1 MNISTGFFLLCAVAA
16 PLGLSARP
24 PVRPQ
29 ADDPNRMTVMW
40 SDPSRP
46 GLLKV
51 NLLSGGITVKTHEG
65 QEVIIEARAGRR
77 RRPAPAES
85 AGLRRIDTGT
95 AGLIVEEENNV
106 MSVGTNWFSFNS
118 ADITIQVPARTN
130 LSLKTLNGGNILVD
144 GVEGEIEVTNLNG
157 GVTLNNVAGS
167 VVAHSMNGK
176 VVAAL
181 RQVTENKPMAFT
193 SMNGS
198 IDVTLPA
205 SAKANLKMRTD
216 NGEVYSDFEIERKA
230 SPPLPLISG
239 PRNRNGRQRLE
250 IGTNMYGAIN
260 SGGPDFDL
268 RTFNGNIYIRKAAK

>member
-1 MNISTGFFLLCAVAA
+1 MKILKNFVLIAAVSLLLSLWVVA
-16 PLGLSARP
+16 
-24 PVRPQ
+24 PVRAQQSNPDRIT
-29 ADDPNRMTVMW
+29 AKW

-51 NLLSGGITVKTHEG
+51 SLLSGGIHVKTHDG
-65 QEVIIEARAGRR
+65 GDVIIEAGPGRG

-85 AGLRRIDTGT
+85 AGLRRIDKG
-95 AGLIVEEENNV
+95 ASGLIVEEENNV
-106 MSVGTNWFSFNS
+106 MSVRNGWFGFDSS
-118 ADITIQVPARTN
+118 DIAIQVPARTN
-130 LSLKTLNGGNILVD
+130 LSLKTLNGGNIVVD

-176 VVAAL
+176 VIALL

-198 IDVTLPA
+198 IDVTLP
-205 SAKANLKMRTD
+205 SSVKANLKMRTD
-216 NGEVYSDFEIERKA
+216 IGEVYSDFEIERRPSN
-230 SPPLPLISG
+230 SPPAAVGL
-239 PRNRNGRQRLE
+239 RNRNGRYHFEL
-250 IGTNMYGAIN
+250 GTNMLGTIN